1 MSLPVDFEDKLK
13 SAPSR
18 DGYPYKISASDLMRN
33 FVYAAGE
40 FKKED
45 FEITESVGESS
56 QHTTRK
62 ISLKNS
68 LVGTDQGNIPYWD
81 KNLNEGL
88 GGWSMVFPN
97 AQGLLFYWD
106 QNLGGLGG
114 WQMIAPPTKP
124 GEFLYWDVEA
134 NSEAGGWNLH
144 DPAGEGTLVYFSEKD
159 KKWKSFIPTGE
170 GTLVYFSEEDK
181 EWKGFIPADPCVI
194 FFKDK
199 EWQSLAIPEEGDD
212 PLQLTTEGGALSWA
226 PGIPTPPTSGT
237 YVLGA
242 VDGALT
248 WIATEACEE

>member
-1 MSLPVDFEDKLK
+1 MSLPIDFEQKIK
-13 SAPSR
+13 QQPSQS
-18 DGYPYKISASDLMRN
+18 GYPYQISAADLMQN

-40 FKKED
+40 FKEEE
-45 FEITESVGESS
+45 FEITESKGESS

-88 GGWSMVFPN
+88 GGWRMVLPD
-97 AQGLLFYWD
+97 AQGQLFYWNK
-106 QNLGGLGG
+106 NLGGLGG

-134 NSEAGGWNLH
+134 NSGAGGWSLH
-144 DPAGEGTLVYFSEKD
+144 DPAGEGTLVYFSND
-159 KKWKSFIPTGE
+159 SKKWE
-170 GTLVYFSEEDK
+170 N
-181 EWKGFIPADPCVI
+181 FIPADPCVI

-199 EWQSLAIPEEGDD
+199 EWQSLAIPEDGDD
-212 PLQLTTEGGALSWA
+212 PLQLTATGGALSWA

-237 YVLGA
+237 HVLGA
-242 VDGALT
+242 VDGALA
-248 WIATEACEE
+248 WISTEEC